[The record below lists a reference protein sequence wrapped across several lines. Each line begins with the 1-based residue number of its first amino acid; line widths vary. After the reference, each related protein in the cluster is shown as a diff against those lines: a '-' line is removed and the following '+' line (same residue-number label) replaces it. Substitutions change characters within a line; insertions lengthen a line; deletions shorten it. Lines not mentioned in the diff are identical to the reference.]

1 MRIILTRDLNNGDYI
16 NKGFELRGNVKHT
29 LCLDI
34 NKLHKRRTAIVSQ
47 V

>member
-1 MRIILTRDLNNGDYI
+1 MGIILTRDLNNGDYI
-16 NKGFELRGNVKHT
+16 NKGFELRGNVKRT

-34 NKLHKRRTAIVSQ
+34 NKLHKRRAATVFQ